1 MSDQSQR
8 IVVIDRDGARGVVE
22 SFNPRSKQYVVAF
35 EDETILVPADLLVP
49 LGDSY
54 YTVPVGFAEVIR
66 DQPTTVAESVVIPVV
81 VEELHLAKRIVET
94 GRIRVRK
101 GVEEREVTVD
111 EPLIEDHIQIDRVPV
126 NQLIDEPVGPRT
138 EGDTTIIP
146 VLREVIVVQKHLML
160 VEEVRLTRRQMEVR
174 RPQPVTLRSETVHIE
189 RTDAN
194 NAAEI

>member
-66 DQPTTVAESVVIPVV
+66 DQPATVAESVVIPVV

-94 GRIRVRK
+94 GRIRVHK

-126 NQLIDEPVGPRT
+126 NQLIDKPVGPRT

-189 RTDAN
+189 RIDAN